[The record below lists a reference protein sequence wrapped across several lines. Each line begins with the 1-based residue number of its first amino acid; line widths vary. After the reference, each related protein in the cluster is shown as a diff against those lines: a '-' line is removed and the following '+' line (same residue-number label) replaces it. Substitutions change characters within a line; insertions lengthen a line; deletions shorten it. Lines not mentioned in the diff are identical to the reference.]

1 MLLKSPTNTKL
12 DRNRRILSMLDPR
25 TDPTTRIAALDQ
37 VDKMLKEAQL
47 EWGDLAPLITPKAR
61 LKKVYPGRSEEHTS
75 ELQSLMRISYAVFC
89 LKKNTIQRRSETT
102 ISPTNHIL

>member
-47 EWGDLAPLITPKAR
+47 EWGDLAPLITPKDR
-61 LKKVYPGRSEEHTS
+61 LKKVYPGGTGLTLDHNRSEEHTS
-75 ELQSLMRISYAVFC
+75 ELQSLLRNSYTAFG
-89 LKKNTIQRRSETT
+89 LKKK
-102 ISPTNHIL
+102 NH